1 MHSSSIGGLAPW
13 RRWLT
18 IFVVV
23 LARIGISGVDNVL
36 GPDLADILDVL
47 LLKLRAIF
55 DFAEES

>member
-1 MHSSSIGGLAPW
+1 LAPW

-23 LARIGISGVDNVL
+23 RARIGISAVDNVL

-47 LLKLRAIF
+47 LLGMRAIL